1 MSVFFFRLLFF
12 SKIVDHLRKC
22 ATILGRERYFLI
34 LIAKNRENVFFLI
47 KLLAN
52 TVFLL
57 IFLLLFLHHN
67 NFLPFCLFQTGEK
80 KIAFK
85 SSHFDIITFFFKIQL
100 SFFYSSFFL
109 SYFFAGILYWTKGT
123 STSCPFS
130 SSQQISKTKLRTW
143 LGIFFFETVSTT
155 WDMVIFILSSRR
167 AKKKWSFE
175 YVLYGNTGNRVLS
188 SVVQK

>member
-57 IFLLLFLHHN
+57 IFLLYHN
-67 NFLPFCLFQTGEK
+67 NFLPFCVFLNWRE

-85 SSHFDIITFFFKIQL
+85 SSHFNIITFFFKIQL
-100 SFFYSSFFL
+100 SFF
-109 SYFFAGILYWTKGT
+109 IL
-123 STSCPFS
+123 PFS
-130 SSQQISKTKLRTW
+130 FL
-143 LGIFFFETVSTT
+143 FFC
-155 WDMVIFILSSRR
+155 WDF
-167 AKKKWSFE
+167 
-175 YVLYGNTGNRVLS
+175 VLNKGHFHVLS
-188 SVVQK
+188 IFVIATNFENQTANVAWNLFL